1 LQIFIQMKISKLI
14 SILILFIGQY
24 SILFS
29 QNNKN
34 FDVPKLSNQAQV
46 SVLTIGLGTETYQ
59 LFGHSAIRIKD
70 NKLGWD
76 FVYNYGTFDFSD
88 PDFLIKFIKGRL
100 LYYESIDIYNDFVAS
115 YREQNRTIQEQIL
128 ELDSASTQHIFEYLT
143 INAREE
149 NKYYKYDF
157 LFDNCAT
164 RPRDILLKIAY
175 QSKLKFKPDVD
186 DNSTYRQ
193 LIDRHNTNEWLDF
206 GMDLLIG
213 LPTDKKAKMGRTFLP
228 YELMQLIDGAT
239 LNGKPIVKSNVEIL
253 SAIPNYVSKNW
264 VTPGIVFWILFIMIL
279 ILQIKQISFIHFK
292 VFPIIFLSLLGL
304 IGWLLIF
311 MWFGTDHLS
320 TKWNLNILWAM
331 PLNFPLALFLIK
343 KQTPNWIREY
353 FNIYRIVLIV
363 LLFFW
368 LFNPQ
373 EYHKAALPL
382 VLIAILFISRFTP
395 IPFRKDLE

>member
-24 SILFS
+24 SILYS

-46 SVLTIGLGTETYQ
+46 SVLTIGLGSETYQ

-100 LYYESIDIYNDFVAS
+100 LYYESIDMYNDFVAN

-128 ELDSASTQHIFEYLT
+128 DLDSASTQHIFEFLT

-164 RPRDILLKIAY
+164 RPRDILFKIAY

-213 LPTDKKAKMGRTFLP
+213 LPTDKKAKIGRTFLP

-264 VTPGIVFWILFIMIL
+264 VTPGIVFGFY
-279 ILQIKQISFIHFK
+279 
-292 VFPIIFLSLLGL
+292 SL
-304 IGWLLIF
+304 
-311 MWFGTDHLS
+311 
-320 TKWNLNILWAM
+320 
-331 PLNFPLALFLIK
+331 
-343 KQTPNWIREY
+343 
-353 FNIYRIVLIV
+353 
-363 LLFFW
+363 
-368 LFNPQ
+368 
-373 EYHKAALPL
+373 
-382 VLIAILFISRFTP
+382 
-395 IPFRKDLE
+395 